1 MIQWLEE
8 ESGEGRFESAFFRN
22 DENEGELIVYADSS
36 NPDYRECSERRV
48 EAFNAL
54 PEAAVREICGQL
66 AACAE
71 EGGLDEADGLSD
83 PQDILQYCWF
93 AALYVDMAGAE
104 DEVGYVVEGE
114 GDWGAGGLCCE
125 GRPGHLCGPRLSGG
139 HGEPLLTVLLP

>member
-1 MIQWLEE
+1 MPCPKRQ
-8 ESGEGRFESAFFRN
+8 SGRS
-22 DENEGELIVYADSS
+22 
-36 NPDYRECSERRV
+36 
-48 EAFNAL
+48 
-54 PEAAVREICGQL
+54 

-114 GDWGAGGLCCE
+114 GDWGEPVGFAVKGD
-125 GRPGHLCGPRLSGG
+125 RVTYVGPDYL
-139 HGEPLLTVLLP
+139 EAMENPY

>member
-8 ESGEGRFESAFFRN
+8 ESGEGRFESVFFRN

-36 NPDYRECSERRV
+36 NPDYRECSERCV

-54 PEAAVREICGQL
+54 SEAAVREICGQL

-83 PQDILQYCWF
+83 PQDILRYCWF
-93 AALYVDMAGAE
+93 AALYVDMA
-104 DEVGYVVEGE
+104 
-114 GDWGAGGLCCE
+114 
-125 GRPGHLCGPRLSGG
+125 
-139 HGEPLLTVLLP
+139 

>member
-1 MIQWLEE
+1 M
-8 ESGEGRFESAFFRN
+8 
-22 DENEGELIVYADSS
+22 
-36 NPDYRECSERRV
+36 

-83 PQDILQYCWF
+83 PQDILRYCWF
-93 AALYVDMAGAE
+93 AALYVDMEGAE

-114 GDWGAGGLCCE
+114 GDWGEPVGFAVKGDGS
-125 GRPGHLCGPRLSGG
+125 PMWARLSGG
-139 HGEPLLTVLLP
+139 HGESLLTPRTIVRPCL

>member
-1 MIQWLEE
+1 M
-8 ESGEGRFESAFFRN
+8 
-22 DENEGELIVYADSS
+22 
-36 NPDYRECSERRV
+36 

-83 PQDILQYCWF
+83 PQDILRYCWF
-93 AALYVDMAGAE
+93 AALYVDMEGAE

-114 GDWGAGGLCCE
+114 GDWGEPGGLCCE

-139 HGEPLLTVLLP
+139 HGESLLTPRTIVRPCL

>member
-1 MIQWLEE
+1 MIRWLEE

-36 NPDYRECSERRV
+36 NPDYRECSERCV

-66 AACAE
+66 AVCAE

-83 PQDILQYCWF
+83 PQDILRYCWF
-93 AALYVDMAGAE
+93 TALYVDMAGAE

-114 GDWGAGGLCCE
+114 GDWGEPVGFAVKGGWVTYV
-125 GRPGHLCGPRLSGG
+125 GPDYL
-139 HGEPLLTVLLP
+139 EAMENPY